1 MLTLTKLRCGA
12 TCLLSAKTFEEQIMV
27 KLLKPII
34 EGEQNKKRKEIVRLK
49 DLNFMLKDLTLGYP
63 T

>member
-1 MLTLTKLRCGA
+1 
-12 TCLLSAKTFEEQIMV
+12 MV